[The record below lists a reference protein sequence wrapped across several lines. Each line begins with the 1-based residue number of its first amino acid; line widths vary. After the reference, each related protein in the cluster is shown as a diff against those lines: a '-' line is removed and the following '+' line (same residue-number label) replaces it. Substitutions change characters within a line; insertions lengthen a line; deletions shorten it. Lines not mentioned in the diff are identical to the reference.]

1 MSQETRY
8 GDAKAARPADADAG
22 LDTLYGRMTKIFV
35 PHPKFQEVFE
45 EVRAAIELHG
55 DGDDDE
61 LPCLHIGG
69 PPGAGKTTLLKKLA
83 REYPVRADARR
94 IPQPGMA
101 DAVADAV
108 PVLLVEVPPQPT
120 VISVAQAM
128 LKKLGDPFWNKG
140 GRSNLEDRVDL
151 LLDRCGTRAVVFDE
165 GQRAIDRT
173 GTVVKADLAD
183 WFKKRHAQANVVL
196 VFVGLGRLDYLFKRD
211 DQIKRRWDAPLRLP
225 PYGWLNADGSDNIE
239 DQEVF
244 IGIVAAFARLSPLPF
259 SPDLDVEQEDE
270 AAALRAA
277 MRFYYAS
284 QGLVGL
290 LKKLMKHAMR
300 IAMRAPARHTR
311 IGLGLLR
318 EAFEKGFRYKD
329 EGMVN
334 PFGPDWDGQAPPPVQ
349 DDTLLLEVPK
359 RRRRRA
365 TASERRRELVEA
377 LTKR

>member
-1 MSQETRY
+1 MSQETQ
-8 GDAKAARPADADAG
+8 GGGTDEARPTNADAG

-35 PHPKFQEVFE
+35 PHPKFEEVFE

-55 DGDDDE
+55 DDDE
-61 LPCLHIGG
+61 LSCLHVGG

-83 REYPVRADARR
+83 REFPVQPSARR
-94 IPQPGMA
+94 IPQPGIA

-108 PVLLVEVPPQPT
+108 PLLLVEVPPQPT

-140 GRSNLEDRVDL
+140 GRSNLEARLDL
-151 LLDRCGTRAVVFDE
+151 LLNRCGTRAIVFDE

-173 GTVVKADLAD
+173 WTVVKADLAD
-183 WFKKRHAQANVVL
+183 WLKKRHKEANVVL
-196 VFVGLGRLDYLFKRD
+196 VLVGLGRLGYLFQRD
-211 DQIKRRWDAPLRLP
+211 GQIKRRWDEELRLP
-225 PYGWLNADGSDNIE
+225 PYGWFNADGSDNVE
-239 DQEVF
+239 HQEVF

-277 MRFYYAS
+277 TRFYYAS

-290 LKKLMKHAMR
+290 LKKLLKHAMR
-300 IAMRAPARHTR
+300 IAMRAPGRYTDV
-311 IGLGLLR
+311 GLELLR

-334 PFGPDWDGQAPPPVQ
+334 PFGPDWNGQAPPPVQ
-349 DDTLLLEVPK
+349 DDTLLLEAPK
-359 RRRRRA
+359 PRRRRA
-365 TASERRRELVEA
+365 TAGERRRELVEA